1 MISSQDEN
9 RITSA
14 KTLFSNKVT
23 LTNSRDQ
30 RCTCLWGAIFQTSTD
45 FCCAH
50 DQLFHQ
56 LTAKL
61 RLQQVRGPG
70 KFETCR
76 GVHACSPTASC
87 LSEESSAPHTSQ
99 AVQPWE
105 SSHTPD
111 LELPGFTS
119 KSCHLLAGGPLT
131 SCLMSL
137 DLGFLIYNVGIIIL
151 TPQLWCED

>member
-1 MISSQDEN
+1 MISSQDP
-9 RITSA
+9 
-14 KTLFSNKVT
+14 VT
-23 LTNSRDQ
+23 LIDSRDQ
-30 RCTCLWGAIFQTSTD
+30 RWTYLWEAIFQPTTN
-45 FCCAH
+45 FCCVR
-50 DQLFHQ
+50 DQLFNQ
-56 LTAKL
+56 STAKL

-76 GVHACSPTASC
+76 GVHPCSPRAFC
-87 LSEESSAPHTSQ
+87 LTEESSAPHTSQ

-131 SCLMSL
+131 SYLMSL
-137 DLGFLIYNVGIIIL
+137 GLGFLIYKMGLIIL
-151 TPQLWCED
+151 TPLLRCED